1 MNNNNKCLKI
11 ISKLKAKIQI
21 LLNKYFQ
28 YLKFIIL
35 IMCYLNKS
43 LVLKNKR
50 TNISIYEI
58 KNLEYSKFLSIFS
71 FFQMISKIFEEEMNR
86 NDLN

>member
-35 IMCYLNKS
+35 IC
-43 LVLKNKR
+43 
-50 TNISIYEI
+50 
-58 KNLEYSKFLSIFS
+58 EYNFK
-71 FFQMISKIFEEEMNR
+71 
-86 NDLN
+86 